1 MGQYIVTN
9 FGNCDT
15 PSKANP
21 RNIPAA
27 MKGLVLALMLSLAAG
42 GAAAQSGKRSE
53 GKFKGQNFKGQNM
66 SREERQRMREDMREV
81 YRDRGGRPAEK
92 QRQMSPEEREKLRRD
107 LQEAN
112 RDLRRGGN

>member
-1 MGQYIVTN
+1 
-9 FGNCDT
+9 
-15 PSKANP
+15 
-21 RNIPAA
+21 

-42 GAAAQSGKRSE
+42 GAAAQSGKRNE
-53 GKFKGQNFKGQNM
+53 GRFKAQNM

-107 LQEAN
+107 IQDAN
-112 RDLRRGGN
+112 RDLRRSGG